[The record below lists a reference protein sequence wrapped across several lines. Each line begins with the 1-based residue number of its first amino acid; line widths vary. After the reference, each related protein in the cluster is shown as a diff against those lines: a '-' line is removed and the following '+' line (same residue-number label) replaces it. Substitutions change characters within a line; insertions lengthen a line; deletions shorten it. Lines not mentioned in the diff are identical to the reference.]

1 MVEQLFEGRQPVANT
16 NVSALD
22 WIYDD
27 AVRTYPY
34 DPDRAVAL
42 LEEAGFT
49 EIVRGVRE
57 NAEGERLSFEF
68 MTTAGNRTRELVQQV
83 LQSQWRDVGIEAV
96 IRNEPARVFFGGTLS
111 ERRFTGMGMFAWVS
125 SPENVPRTILHS
137 DHIPT
142 AENNWSGQNYT
153 GFSNAAIDE
162 LIEATEIELDP
173 DRRRELWRWIQAI
186 YADELPVLPLY
197 FRANTYILPKW
208 LEGVVPTGHQY
219 GTSQWVEF
227 WRRSDGT

>member
-1 MVEQLFEGRQPVANT
+1 M
-16 NVSALD
+16 
-22 WIYDD
+22 
-27 AVRTYPY
+27 
-34 DPDRAVAL
+34 AL
-42 LEEAGFT
+42 LEAAGFT
-49 EIVRGVRE
+49 EMQGGVRQ
-57 NAEGERLSFEF
+57 NAQGETLSFEF

-83 LQSQWRDVGIEAV
+83 LQSQWRDVGVEAV
-96 IRNEPARVFFGGTLS
+96 IRNEPARVYFGGTLS
-111 ERRFTGMGMFAWVS
+111 ERKFTAMGMFAWIS

-153 GFSNAAIDE
+153 GFSNAALDT
-162 LIEATEIELDP
+162 LIEATEVELNP
-173 DRRRELWRWIQAI
+173 ERRRELWRWIQAI

-219 GTSQWVEF
+219 GTSYWVEY
-227 WRRSDGT
+227 WRRADGT